1 MLRSMTGFGKGLAE
15 GRSGTARIEIKSLNC
30 KFFEVISKLPPNL
43 TIFEDRI
50 RELLQKKVLRGR
62 LTLFLSYDSKVSN
75 GDEVHIDKR
84 IAKQYYT
91 RINTLKKFLDIKGG
105 VGIEQIIALPGV
117 IAYHPQEDDAKKLWP
132 IISKAL
138 AQAVEDLT
146 RSRAR
151 EGRML
156 GKNILQIVKMIET
169 ALNKIKRRVPLVAC
183 DYKKR
188 LLKNVKKLTG
198 AAKIYNP
205 ERIEEEAA
213 IFARNCDVTEE
224 IHRICA
230 HISGFRKILSSRGE
244 TGRRLDF
251 VAQEMYREANTI
263 GAKANDFSIA
273 KEVIKIKSHI
283 EKIREQAQNVE

>member
-1 MLRSMTGFGKGLAE
+1 MLRSMTGFGKGIAE
-15 GRSGTARIEIKSLNC
+15 SKLGRAKVELKSLNC
-30 KFFEVISKLPPNL
+30 KFFEVVSKLPSNL
-43 TIFEDRI
+43 TLFEDKI
-50 RELLQKKVLRGR
+50 RELLQKKVARGR
-62 LTLFLSYDSKVSN
+62 LTLFLNYGSKVTK
-75 GDEVHIDKR
+75 GDEIHIDKK
-84 IAKQYYT
+84 IAKQYYN
-91 RINTLKKFLDIKGG
+91 RIYALKKFLGIKGD

-132 IISKAL
+132 LIARAL
-138 AQAVEDLT
+138 ALAIEDLT
-146 RSRAR
+146 HSKAR
-151 EGRML
+151 EGKML
-156 GKNILQIVKMIET
+156 GKNIRQIVKTIEM
-169 ALNKIKRRVPLVAC
+169 ALNKIKKRAPLVAY

-188 LLKNVKKLTG
+188 LLKNVKNITG
-198 AAKIYNP
+198 TIKIHNP

-213 IFARNCDVTEE
+213 IFARNCDITEE

-230 HISGFRKILSSRGE
+230 HISGFRKILANHGE

-283 EKIREQAQNVE
+283 EKIREQVQNVE